1 MRGIV
6 KRLMNLPVLAA
17 AGFGVLAGISA
28 FTFDYA
34 EGTSYLSSDPLACVN
49 CHIMQEPYD
58 SWIKSSHHDV
68 ARCVD
73 CHLPHD
79 FAGKWIAKSDNGF
92 FHSWAFTFQD
102 FHEPIQIK
110 PRNRRIV
117 QNNCLSCH
125 GDVVHEMFVT
135 ERYEELNYCVRC
147 HADAGH
153 AGVRPHARIT
163 TDFRK

>member
-1 MRGIV
+1 MPGIV
-6 KRLMNLPVLAA
+6 RRVVSLPVIAA
-17 AGFGVLAGISA
+17 VAFGVLCGVSA
-28 FTFDYA
+28 FTFHYA
-34 EGTSYLSSDPLACVN
+34 EGTSYLSSDPRACVN

-58 SWIKSSHHDV
+58 AWVKSSHHAV

-79 FAGKWIAKSDNGF
+79 FVGKWLAKSDNGF

-117 QNNCLSCH
+117 QENCLSCH
-125 GDVVHEMFVT
+125 QDVVHEMFPT
-135 ERYEELNYCVRC
+135 QRHAEMNYCVRC
-147 HADAGH
+147 HADVGH
-153 AGVRPHARIT
+153 AGVPPHARIT
-163 TDFRK
+163 TGFGK